1 MSVYEDEES
10 CHATLVEGEVEV
22 ADKVNGE
29 KVVLTPG
36 TQALLQGKE
45 MTVRKVNTK
54 LYTLWRLDR
63 FTFASEDMEG
73 VIRKLSRWYNVEF
86 FFANASRKQK
96 RFTGSLPKYS
106 DISQVLKMIEM
117 TTDIKFQL
125 KENTII
131 IQ

>member
-1 MSVYEDEES
+1 MNGES
-10 CHATLVEGEVEV
+10 GVNTLVTGSV
-22 ADKVNGE
+22 
-29 KVVLTPG
+29 T
-36 TQALLQGKE
+36 GKE